1 MEVYHMRDLLSDD
14 LGRAALLWGLV
25 AVLNTA
31 LILAVAIINPR

>member
-1 MEVYHMRDLLSDD
+1 MRDLLSDD

-31 LILAVAIINPR
+31 LLVAAAIINPR